1 MTVTVSINY
10 NDPRWKRF
18 DLTRY
23 VWLLVSKVV
32 QFHQMELNDFSLS
45 VLACSD
51 SKIKELNKRYR
62 KKNKATNV
70 LAWPAIHCFFKL
82 DQDYRLYGKNNYLF
96 LGDIAISYER
106 CLREASLQNIQFNK
120 YCCKLLVHA
129 ILHLLGYDHDI
140 SVRTS
145 RMQLMEK
152 RVLSSV
158 LTNRP
163 KLSNNLIRV

>member
-1 MTVTVSINY
+1 MTVTVSVNY
-10 NDPRWKRF
+10 NDARWKRF
-18 DLTRY
+18 DLASY
-23 VWLLVSKVV
+23 VKLLVSKVI
-32 QFHQMELNDFSLS
+32 QIHQISLKDFSLS

-51 SKIKELNKRYR
+51 VKIKELNGQYR
-62 KKNKATNV
+62 KKNTSTNV
-70 LAWPAIHCFFKL
+70 LAWPATHFFSYL
-82 DQDYRLYGKNNYLF
+82 DKDYKSISKNNYLF

-140 SVRTS
+140 SVNAS
-145 RMQLMEK
+145 RMQVMET
-152 RVLSSV
+152 RVLNSV

-163 KLSNNLIRV
+163 KFSNV

>member
-1 MTVTVSINY
+1 MIVRVSVNY
-10 NDPRWKRF
+10 NDLRWKRC
-18 DLTRY
+18 DLKRY
-23 VWLLVSKVV
+23 VTLLASKVI
-32 QFHQMELNDFSLS
+32 QTHQVRLNDSSLS

-51 SKIKELNKRYR
+51 SKIKELNKIYR

-70 LAWPAIHCFFKL
+70 LAWPAMDCFFYV
-82 DQDYRLYGKNNYLF
+82 DQDYRSYGKNNYLF

-106 CLREASLQNIQFNK
+106 CSREASFQNIPFNR

-140 SVRTS
+140 SMRTS
-145 RMQLMEK
+145 KMQLMET
-152 RVLSSV
+152 RVLNSF

-163 KLSNNLIRV
+163 KFNNN

>member
-1 MTVTVSINY
+1 MTVRVSVNY

-23 VWLLVSKVV
+23 ARLLVSKVV
-32 QFHQMELNDFSLS
+32 QIHQIKLNDFSLS

-51 SKIKELNKRYR
+51 ARIKELNRQYR

-70 LAWPAIHCFFKL
+70 LAWPAIHCFFNFDKNYQSS
-82 DQDYRLYGKNNYLF
+82 DKNNYLF

-106 CLREASLQNIQFNK
+106 CLREASAQNIQFNEH
-120 YCCKLLVHA
+120 CCKLLAHS
-129 ILHLLGYDHDI
+129 ILHLLGYEHDL
-140 SVRTS
+140 SVKTK
-145 RMQLMEK
+145 RMQLMET
-152 RVLSSV
+152 RILNSV

-163 KLSNNLIRV
+163 KLYNI

>member
-1 MTVTVSINY
+1 MTVRVSVNY
-10 NDPRWKRF
+10 NDPRWKRY
-18 DLTRY
+18 DLKRY
-23 VWLLVSKVV
+23 GTLLVSKVF
-32 QFHQMELNDFSLS
+32 QTQQIRLNNSSLS

-51 SKIKELNKRYR
+51 SKIKELNKIYR

-70 LAWPAIHCFFKL
+70 LAWPAVDWFFYY
-82 DQDYRLYGKNNYLF
+82 DQDYRSYGKNKYLF

-106 CLREASLQNIQFNK
+106 CSREASFQNIPFNR

-140 SVRTS
+140 SMRTS
-145 RMQLMEK
+145 KMQLMET
-152 RVLSSV
+152 RVLNSF

-163 KLSNNLIRV
+163 KFNTN

>member
-1 MTVTVSINY
+1 MTVRVSVNY

-23 VWLLVSKVV
+23 ASLLVSKVV
-32 QFHQMELNDFSLS
+32 QIHQIKLNDFSLS

-51 SKIKELNKRYR
+51 ARIQELNRQYR

-70 LAWPAIHCFFKL
+70 LAWPAIHCFFNF
-82 DQDYRLYGKNNYLF
+82 DQNYQSFNKKNYLF

-106 CLREASLQNIQFNK
+106 CSREASSQKINFNI
-120 YCCKLLVHA
+120 YCYKLLVHA

-145 RMQLMEK
+145 RMQLMET
-152 RVLSSV
+152 RVLNSF

-163 KLSNNLIRV
+163 KFNKI

>member
-1 MTVTVSINY
+1 MTVRVSVNY
-10 NDPRWKRF
+10 DDPRWKRF

-23 VWLLVSKVV
+23 ARLLVSKVV
-32 QFHQMELNDFSLS
+32 QIHQIKLNDFSLS

-51 SKIKELNKRYR
+51 ARIKELNRQYR

-70 LAWPAIHCFFKL
+70 LAWPAIHCFFNF
-82 DQDYRLYGKNNYLF
+82 DQNYQSFNKNNYLF

-106 CLREASLQNIQFNK
+106 CLKEASFHNIQFNK

-140 SVRTS
+140 SVRTQ
-145 RMQLMEK
+145 RMQFMEA
-152 RVLSSV
+152 RILNSV

-163 KLSNNLIRV
+163 KLNDI

>member
-1 MTVTVSINY
+1 MTVRVSVNY

-23 VWLLVSKVV
+23 ARLLVSRVV
-32 QFHQMELNDFSLS
+32 QIHQIKLNDFSLS

-51 SKIKELNKRYR
+51 ARIKELNRQYR

-70 LAWPAIHCFFKL
+70 LAWPAMRCFFYV
-82 DQDYRLYGKNNYLF
+82 DQDYQSYSKNNYLF

-106 CLREASLQNIQFNK
+106 CLREASAQNIQFNK
-120 YCCKLLVHA
+120 HCCKLLAHA
-129 ILHLLGYDHDI
+129 ILHLLGYEHDV
-140 SVRTS
+140 SVETK
-145 RMQLMEK
+145 RMQLMET
-152 RVLSSV
+152 RVLNSV

-163 KLSNNLIRV
+163 KFINI

>member
-1 MTVTVSINY
+1 MTVRVSVNY
-10 NDPRWKRF
+10 NDYRWKRF
-18 DLTRY
+18 DLT
-23 VWLLVSKVV
+23 SKVKLLASKTV
-32 QFHQMELNDFSLS
+32 QIHQIRLSDFTLS

-51 SKIKELNKRYR
+51 AKIKELNKKYR

-70 LAWPAIHCFFKL
+70 LAWPAMRCFFYQ
-82 DQDYRLYGKNNYLF
+82 DQDYKSYSKNNYLF

-106 CLREASLQNIQFNK
+106 CLREAFSQNISFDIHC
-120 YCCKLLVHA
+120 YRLLVHA

-145 RMQLMEK
+145 RMQLMET
-152 RVLSSV
+152 RVLNSF

-163 KLSNNLIRV
+163 KFNNI